1 VSSRVERAASSLLV
15 LAACAVAVSLIH
27 REFFVRSA
35 SGPLTTASKAPEFM
49 EDWRQ
54 IVRTGIVLGN
64 PQARVHLVEF
74 ADLECPACRSLQVG
88 VRAARAEYG
97 DDLAVVFV
105 HFPLPQH
112 RFARPAARAA
122 ECAYAQGLFDKF
134 QDLVYS
140 KQDSLGLKS
149 WISYAEEARVPEL
162 RRFERC
168 VADTAPV
175 ARIEAGIL
183 LGKQL
188 ALRGTPTVIL
198 NGWRFWNPPS
208 QTELVQ
214 AIAVLKDGKQLSSSK
229 Q

>member
-1 VSSRVERAASSLLV
+1 
-15 LAACAVAVSLIH
+15 
-27 REFFVRSA
+27 
-35 SGPLTTASKAPEFM
+35 
-49 EDWRQ
+49 
-54 IVRTGIVLGN
+54 
-64 PQARVHLVEF
+64 
-74 ADLECPACRSLQVG
+74 
-88 VRAARAEYG
+88 
-97 DDLAVVFV
+97 V

-122 ECAYAQGLFDKF
+122 ECAHDQGLFDKF

-168 VADTAPV
+168 VADTARV

-183 LGKQL
+183 LDKQL
-188 ALRGTPTVIL
+188 AVRGTPTVIL
-198 NGWRFWNPPS
+198 NGSRFWNPPS
-208 QTELVQ
+208 QTELLQ
-214 AIAVLKDGKQLSSSK
+214 AIAALKDGKQLSSSA